1 MKRLWHVSKDLY
13 RDIQT
18 NGREEQNM
26 SKYLKFIKPYTLYF
40 IIGPIL
46 MLTEVAGE
54 IVLPRLVADMI
65 DIGTVAPG
73 GQWFIIRQA
82 VTMIGCICI
91 MIAGGI
97 SGHYFSIKAA
107 VNFSSDLR
115 KAVFDKVQ
123 DFSFK
128 NIDSFS
134 TGSLITRLTN
144 DITQIM
150 NITRMGLIMA
160 VRSPGMLI
168 GGIIMAF
175 SINKSLAS
183 VLLVLLP
190 VLAISIFLI
199 MRAAMPRFGRMQA
212 GIDNLNSKTQES
224 ITNVRVIKS
233 FVRRDREKEKFADA
247 NGELCDATLSAMK
260 VMVCI
265 MPIMT
270 LCMNVATII
279 TQWRG
284 GNLVISGA
292 LDVGSLNAV
301 VQYITQILSSLMMVS
316 MVIINS
322 SRAITSFKRVG
333 EVLDAV
339 PDITDADAKYK
350 DKKVENG
357 KVEFKNV
364 SFRYHTNNAENVI
377 SDVSFVAE
385 AGKTLGIVGVTGSG
399 KSSLVGLIPRLYD
412 VNAGEVLVDGIN
424 VKDYS
429 LEHLRDGVGMVLQ
442 KNVLFSGSIAEN
454 MRWGDTDAD
463 MDTIR
468 KAASLAQADGFV
480 TSFTDGYETE
490 LGQGGSNVSGGQKQ
504 RLCIA
509 RALLK
514 NPKILILDDSTS
526 AVDTATEAQIR
537 KVLSEDLKATTKI
550 IIAQRISSVID
561 ADKIIVLS
569 AGKIV
574 GEGTHKELIESCD
587 EYKDIY
593 YSQAEKQAS

>member
-1 MKRLWHVSKDLY
+1 MR
-13 RDIQT
+13 
-18 NGREEQNM
+18 
-26 SKYLKFIKPYTLYF
+26 KYLIFIKPYSLYF
-40 IIGPIL
+40 IIGPL
-46 MLTEVAGE
+46 FMLTEVAGE
-54 IVLPRLVADMI
+54 IVLPRLVGEMI
-65 DIGTVAPG
+65 DKGAAGTAG
-73 GQWFIIRQA
+73 AGFITQQA
-82 VTMIGCICI
+82 LLMLGCVLI
-91 MIAGGI
+91 MISGGI

-123 DFSFK
+123 EFSFK

-160 VRSPGMLI
+160 TRSPGMLI

-175 SINKSLAS
+175 LINKSLAS
-183 VLLVLLP
+183 ILLILLP

-199 MRAAMPRFGRMQA
+199 MRAAMPRFARMQA

-233 FVRRDREKEKFADA
+233 FVRKDREKDKFANA
-247 NGELCDATLSAMK
+247 NGELCDATLSALK

-265 MPIMT
+265 MPVMT
-270 LCMNVATII
+270 LCMNVATLA
-279 TQWRG
+279 TVWRG
-284 GNLVISGA
+284 GNVVISGT
-292 LDVGSLNAV
+292 LEVGSLNAII
-301 VQYITQILSSLMMVS
+301 QYITQILSSLMMVS
-316 MVIINS
+316 MMIINS

-333 EVLDAV
+333 EVLDTV
-339 PDITDADAKYK
+339 PDLTDRNAQHK
-350 DKKVENG
+350 DKTVNKG

-364 SFRYHTNNAENVI
+364 SFKYHTSNEENVI
-377 SDVSFVAE
+377 SDISFVAE

-412 VNAGEVLVDGIN
+412 VTEGEVLVDDIN
-424 VKDYS
+424 VKDYCM
-429 LEHLRDGVGMVLQ
+429 ENLRDGVGMVLQ
-442 KNVLFSGSIAEN
+442 KNVLFSGSITEN
-454 MRWGDTDAD
+454 MRWGDADAD
-463 MDTIR
+463 METIR
-468 KAASLAQADGFV
+468 KAADLAQADAFV

-526 AVDTATEAQIR
+526 AVDTATEARIR
-537 KVLSEDLKATTKI
+537 QVFTGELKDTTKI

-561 ADKIIVLS
+561 ADKIIVLDD
-569 AGKIV
+569 GKIV
-574 GEGTHKELIESCD
+574 GEGTHKELLKTCT
-587 EYKDIY
+587 EYMDIY
-593 YSQAEKQAS
+593 YSQSEKEAS